1 MFLTN
6 LDLNRIRW
14 VSPDC
19 LGFDV
24 ALYTDSVYPLEEILS
39 PENVLYVLEEI
50 GKNYEPD
57 WQKRQYLDIKP
68 VLSPKQIKE
77 IAEAPGF

>member
-1 MFLTN
+1 
-6 LDLNRIRW
+6 
-14 VSPDC
+14 
-19 LGFDV
+19 
-24 ALYTDSVYPLEEILS
+24 LEEILS
-39 PENVLYVLEEI
+39 PENVLCVLEEI

-68 VLSPKQIKE
+68 VLSLEQIKK